1 MMSGFAVWLS
11 RCRRGMLLHMVTEL
25 DGARKTGWVPDLDT
39 FGTRLALIRQRMGWN
54 IAEAER
60 ACGVGR
66 GSWTLWEQ
74 GREPSRYMT
83 VCVAI
88 ATRTGCDLDWLVYGP
103 SKPGRE
109 LNVEYP
115 LRRDPLAAR
124 IVKPVVANGEIS
136 HGDGRRRRTA
146 SGPRASGNRPTGLD
160 RKVSTAN
167 HTAMISRGSV
177 A

>member
-1 MMSGFAVWLS
+1 MTSAVEPHQTDETW
-11 RCRRGMLLHMVTEL
+11 MPTL
-25 DGARKTGWVPDLDT
+25 DSFGA
-39 FGTRLALIRQRMGWN
+39 RLALVRQRMGWN
-54 IAEAER
+54 VKEAAV
-60 ACGVGR
+60 ACGLPPENWR
-66 GSWTLWEQ
+66 RWERD
-74 GREPSRYMT
+74 GLEPRRIVT
-83 VCVAI
+83 IAVAI
-88 ATRTGCDLDWLVYGP
+88 STRTGCDLDWLVYGP
-103 SKPGRE
+103 KKPVIGHPGPGRE